1 MKTGFTEVFLR
12 ISATKYSQTFSMRTA
27 ALSAALCVAIVPAAH
42 AGSETFLQCA
52 QKFPDSEIKRLKC
65 YDGVAATEPSFA
77 PLSPENTIPDEEA
90 EASATPAMPTDAV
103 PNRSAERS
111 YFTRAWN
118 LDDLSNLDPSK
129 LGRLQPYRQNY
140 LIVRRTNS
148 PNTLPGSPL
157 ADHNA
162 LTPNDQYAAETK
174 FQLSFKADIGSQQQI
189 DFLGIKTFRMWVAY
203 SQQSNWQIFNTRNS
217 SPFRETN
224 YEPELIATLGT
235 GNSSGLKLVNFGW
248 MHQSNGRPLPES
260 RSWNRLYLQG
270 GWEWN
275 NTTSFLARGWR
286 RISENPAKDDNP
298 DITDYVGRADLV
310 ARWEPI
316 DKSQAVA
323 ILLRNN
329 LSGKHNRSFVQI
341 DWATPAKFGNAARV
355 HLQITSGYGESLIDY
370 NHRQTTIGLGFS
382 FREW

>member
-1 MKTGFTEVFLR
+1 MHH
-12 ISATKYSQTFSMRTA
+12 A
-27 ALSAALCVAIVPAAH
+27 ALCAALCVAIAPAAH
-42 AGSETFLQCA
+42 AGGETFFQCA
-52 QKFPDSEIKRLKC
+52 QKFPDSEIERLKC
-65 YDGVAATEPSFA
+65 YDGVAASESAFEPPF
-77 PLSPENTIPDEEA
+77 PQNTIPGA
-90 EASATPAMPTDAV
+90 EAGAGSSPAMSPDAAPEV
-103 PNRSAERS
+103 SAGRS

-129 LGRLQPYRQNY
+129 LGRLQPHRQNY
-140 LIVRRTNS
+140 LIVRKTNS
-148 PNTLPGSPL
+148 PNARPGSPL

-162 LTPNDQYAAETK
+162 LTPHDMDALESK
-174 FQLSFKADIGSQQQI
+174 FQLSFKADIGSQQHI
-189 DFLGIKTFRMWVAY
+189 DFLGIRTFRMWVAY

-235 GNSSGLKLVNFGW
+235 GNATGLKLINVGW
-248 MHQSNGRPLPES
+248 VHQSNGRPLPES

-270 GWEWN
+270 GWEWKN
-275 NTTSFLARGWR
+275 NASFLVRGWR
-286 RISENPAKDDNP
+286 RISEDPSKDDNP
-298 DITDYVGRADLV
+298 DISGYAGRADLV
-310 ARWEPI
+310 ARWEPV

-329 LSGKHNRSFVQI
+329 LSGKQNRSFVQL

-370 NHRQTTIGLGFS
+370 NYRQTTLGLGFS